1 MQYRNITGWSQIYNL
16 SSSPD
21 VPSYSPC
28 INYCPYGVD
37 VAWIE
42 GEKIVRR
49 TFTLREEMGETEVIG
64 EGSNPQIIRGNFIVY
79 EKENY
84 IIMSGYDGFEWN
96 EINRIEGNSPH
107 IILKDNNVY
116 LSYVKQIGNEWTK
129 GNGWKIETKEL

>member
-1 MQYRNITGWSQIYNL
+1 
-16 SSSPD
+16 
-21 VPSYSPC
+21 
-28 INYCPYGVD
+28 
-37 VAWIE
+37 
-42 GEKIVRR
+42 
-49 TFTLREEMGETEVIG
+49 MGETEVIG

-116 LSYVKQIGNEWTK
+116 LSYVKQIGNEWVEE
-129 GNGWKIETKEL
+129 NGWKIETKEL